1 MVIQRTKAS
10 RSRVVGMVEV
20 SGNRGSDLGR
30 DGTGAGT
37 GAELQCWPPP
47 AGANGFVHLADTP

>member
-1 MVIQRTKAS
+1 
-10 RSRVVGMVEV
+10 MVEV

-47 AGANGFVHLADTP
+47 AGANGFIHLADTP